1 MQHQYSIINISSI
14 EWIRLQFWPTN
25 PTSTRAMHYNDDKHK
40 VLIGE
45 GAATSTAVIDV
56 PTIIEDSFYY
66 GNVFVSYKD
75 TVFQPSNANRRATA
89 FFNAIQTHY
98 ISHIPPILCLYTDN
112 GHTTFGCKSC
122 RANHVKDD
130 HDIDDFFKIILEI
143 DKSLNA
149 FETTAELLSRK
160 KDLQITLLI
169 MLIILF
175 HQYLILIVIIL
186 KYLRNIVLMAV
197 IEPPAILTNT
207 KVRDIIQCFHVKNS
221 DVFIVKKP

>member
-25 PTSTRAMHYNDDKHK
+25 PTSTRAMHYNGQFNIKYQIQARQLPDDKHK

-112 GHTTFGCKSC
+112 GHTTFGSVQISLICLFLHS
-122 RANHVKDD
+122 
-130 HDIDDFFKIILEI
+130 DF
-143 DKSLNA
+143 D
-149 FETTAELLSRK
+149 
-160 KDLQITLLI
+160 
-169 MLIILF
+169 MLIALQEIRAAAAKNED
-175 HQYLILIVIIL
+175 L
-186 KYLRNIVLMAV
+186 KKWI
-197 IEPPAILTNT
+197 T
-207 KVRDIIQCFHVKNS
+207 
-221 DVFIVKKP
+221 